1 MTRNHLPIFHR
12 CVCACV
18 CVCVYVSA
26 CVRAHTHAHAHTH
39 THMTTHMLKE
49 RELSDEHISHTH
61 THPLAVLKDW
71 AREQTRPSKTSL
83 AAPLT
88 ATRQPPS
95 TLHCPPPFSFHTLFH
110 TTSKI
115 LLSWHLRSS
124 GPSVC
129 SGDHQQERMVK
140 VKRTDCL
147 KRNLGAEGKGHV
159 GVIHQLCVCVHACVC
174 ACACVRVCVCERE
187 RVRAR
192 LCVHG
197 VGVCVR
203 VCRVILDVFDFI
215 TNKR

>member
-1 MTRNHLPIFHR
+1 
-12 CVCACV
+12 
-18 CVCVYVSA
+18 
-26 CVRAHTHAHAHTH
+26 VRAHTHAHAHTH

-95 TLHCPPPFSFHTLFH
+95 ALHCPPPSSFHTLFH
-110 TTSKI
+110 TTSQI

-140 VKRTDCL
+140 EKRKDCL
-147 KRNLGAEGKGHV
+147 KKNLGAEGKGHV
-159 GVIHQLCVCVHACVC
+159 VVVHQLCVCEHVCVC
-174 ACACVRVCVCERE
+174 ACACLRVCVRERE
-187 RVRAR
+187 SACA
-192 LCVHG
+192 LMH
-197 VGVCVR
+197 VCVC
-203 VCRVILDVFDFI
+203 VCVCVA
-215 TNKR
+215 